1 MIFLSSCFLEKD
13 PVKPMSIRKAT
24 RADIPAIKELIAAN
38 PETILAR
45 SDDELNSLIDGFWVA
60 EHDER
65 VVGCC
70 CLEVYSPKIAEIRTV
85 IVHDSVR
92 GMGFGSALVQLAAE
106 EAERQN
112 IREVMVVTSSP
123 EYFNK
128 LGFGECLHE
137 KWALFYRGKNR
148 SK

>member
-1 MIFLSSCFLEKD
+1 
-13 PVKPMSIRKAT
+13 MSIRKAT
-24 RADIPAIKELIAAN
+24 RDDIPHIKELIAAN

-45 SDDELNSLIDGFWVA
+45 SDEELSSLIDGFWVA
-60 EHDER
+60 EYNAH

-70 CLEVYSPKIAEIRTV
+70 CLEIYSPKIAEIRTV
-85 IVHDSVR
+85 IVHDSAR
-92 GMGFGSALVQLAAE
+92 GMGFGAALVQVAAD
-106 EAERQN
+106 EAERLN

-137 KWALFYRGKNR
+137 KWALFYRGKQR

>member
-1 MIFLSSCFLEKD
+1 MT
-13 PVKPMSIRKAT
+13 IRKAT
-24 RADIPAIKELIAAN
+24 RADIPAIQALIAAN
-38 PETILAR
+38 PETILPR
-45 SDDELNSLIDGFWVA
+45 TDDELSSLIDGFWVA
-60 EHDER
+60 EHQSK

-85 IVHDSVR
+85 IVHDSAR
-92 GMGFGSALVQLAAE
+92 GMGFGAALVKSAAD

-137 KWALFYRGKNR
+137 KWALFYRG
-148 SK
+148 SKGPKQQ